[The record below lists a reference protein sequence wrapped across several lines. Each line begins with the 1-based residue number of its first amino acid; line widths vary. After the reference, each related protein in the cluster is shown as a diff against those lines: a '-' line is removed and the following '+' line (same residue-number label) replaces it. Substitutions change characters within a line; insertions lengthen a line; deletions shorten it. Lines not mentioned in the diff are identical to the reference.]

1 MRESHMAAEARANIL
16 NRVRRNLAVG
26 VFRAGTKPASF
37 EMQRTAD
44 RPNLQKPPIE
54 VFEEELTLVGGTFQR
69 VSSQEQLCDALRKVC
84 DRGGYQ
90 NIAVSQEPLIEELQ
104 VAENLQRFLT
114 GARVSKLNSLD
125 PMDELRSADAGV
137 TACEFLI
144 AETGTIVLRSSP
156 LVPRSLSLLPHA
168 HIVIATEEQ
177 LFPTLVSCVPK
188 LQHRLVQSPASSCTT
203 LVTGPSRTADI
214 EKVLVR
220 GVHGPRE
227 LHVFVLVKS
236 EEPR

>member
-1 MRESHMAAEARANIL
+1 
-16 NRVRRNLAVG
+16 
-26 VFRAGTKPASF
+26 
-37 EMQRTAD
+37 MQRTAE
-44 RPNLQKPPIE
+44 RPNLQKPPVE

-69 VSSQEQLCDALRKVC
+69 ISSREQLYDALREVC
-84 DRGGYQ
+84 AEGGYQ

-104 VAENLQRFLT
+104 VAENLQRLLSR
-114 GARVSKLNSLD
+114 ARVSRLNSLD
-125 PMDELRSADAGV
+125 PMDELRSADAGI

-156 LVPRSLSLLPHA
+156 LVPRSFSLLPHA
-168 HIVIATEEQ
+168 HIAIATEEQ
-177 LFPTLVSCVPK
+177 LLPTLASCVPR
-188 LQHRLVQSPASSCTT
+188 LQHHLLRSPASSCIT

-227 LHVFVLVKS
+227 LHVLVLVKS
-236 EEPR
+236 QEPH